1 MQKIFYIIS
10 TTFFITSIIALVV
23 FGLPLGIDFKGGSLM
38 ELQFLPDSQGNSQV
52 LSRDQIEQE
61 LKEVELGPIS
71 IQKGEDSTLLL
82 RFKAVDEQVHQI
94 IIQKLE
100 VVSNSLV
107 EEQRFDSVGP
117 VIGKE
122 TINKTVKATALVLI
136 MIIAY
141 VAFAFRKV
149 SFPIKSW
156 RYGLIAVITSFHDVI
171 IALGIFSVYLYFKGG
186 EVGVSI
192 VAASLTILGYS
203 VNDTIVVFDRI
214 RENLLRFGNRSS
226 FNEIIR
232 NSIRETMV
240 RSINTSLAT
249 VLVLLAVFFFGGP
262 TIHDFALVL
271 SVGIIVGT
279 YSSIAIASPLL
290 GSWVNWKKKKT
301 A

>member
-1 MQKIFYIIS
+1 
-10 TTFFITSIIALVV
+10 
-23 FGLPLGIDFKGGSLM
+23 
-38 ELQFLPDSQGNSQV
+38 
-52 LSRDQIEQE
+52 
-61 LKEVELGPIS
+61 
-71 IQKGEDSTLLL
+71 
-82 RFKAVDEQVHQI
+82 
-94 IIQKLE
+94 
-100 VVSNSLV
+100 
-107 EEQRFDSVGP
+107 
-117 VIGKE
+117 
-122 TINKTVKATALVLI
+122 
-136 MIIAY
+136 
-141 VAFAFRKV
+141 
-149 SFPIKSW
+149 
-156 RYGLIAVITSFHDVI
+156 
-171 IALGIFSVYLYFKGG
+171 
-186 EVGVSI
+186 VSI

>member
-10 TTFFITSIIALVV
+10 TTFFIISIIALVV